1 MHIYYLSKISLYIPS
16 PTFLSS
22 FTSPKEGVTK
32 YLKPSGNLKPE
43 ARPNERNLRRKRTD
57 GRNRASHRSIAPLPR
72 LRPPLP
78 RPRPRPR
85 PDPRKR
91 GRIDN
96 LEGQFRGAFALRSPR
111 PVGGSESGRRPL
123 SSPFP
128 VPGLGG

>member
-72 LRPPLP
+72 LRPPSHA
-78 RPRPRPR
+78 RARAR
-85 PDPRKR
+85 
-91 GRIDN
+91 
-96 LEGQFRGAFALRSPR
+96 ALTPAS
-111 PVGGSESGRRPL
+111 VDASIT
-123 SSPFP
+123 
-128 VPGLGG
+128 